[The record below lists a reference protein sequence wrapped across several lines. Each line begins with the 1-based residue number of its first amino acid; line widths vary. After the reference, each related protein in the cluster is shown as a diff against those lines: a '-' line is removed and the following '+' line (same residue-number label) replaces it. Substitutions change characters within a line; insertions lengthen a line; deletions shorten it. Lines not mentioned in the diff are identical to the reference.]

1 MIDKKLVFNI
11 VLGIA
16 LVFSIISCFT
26 FFMEFITTIQLKD
39 IQFNS
44 STSLLSW
51 GSSFVGLLVGYGIPM
66 ILSILSLV
74 FLFVSH
80 FKQNDKL
87 KKAAFALI
95 GVTAL
100 AMLILSIFA
109 WFVIGTLLRVDTVAV
124 SFIYTLMYGMKTH
137 AITAAASF
145 GILFACLFIHYKQKQ
160 KNINNVENN

>member
-16 LVFSIISCFT
+16 LVFAIISCFT

-39 IQFNS
+39 IQFDS

-51 GSSFVGLLVGYGIPM
+51 GNSFVGLLVGYGIPM
-66 ILSILSLV
+66 ILSILALV

-109 WFVIGTLLRVDTVAV
+109 WFVIGTYLRVDNVSV
-124 SFIYTLMYGMKTH
+124 SFIYTLMYGLKAH

-145 GILFACLFIHYKQKQ
+145 GILFACLLIHHKQKQ
-160 KNINNVENN
+160 KNINNIENN

>member
-16 LVFSIISCFT
+16 LVFAIISCFT

-39 IQFNS
+39 IQFEYNS
-44 STSLLSW
+44 SLLSR

-66 ILSILSLV
+66 ILSVLALV

-109 WFVIGTLLRVDTVAV
+109 WFVMGTYLRVDSVIV
-124 SFIYTLMYGMKTH
+124 SFIYTLMYGLKAH

-145 GILFACLFIHYKQKQ
+145 GILFACLLIHHKQKQ
-160 KNINNVENN
+160 KNINNIENN